1 MLAVNEALQKIMAS
15 ATPLATHLIPV
26 EEALSHILVDDILAD
41 RPLPPFDRVA
51 MDGFAVRS
59 ADFENGTARLKI
71 VGRIQTGVASK
82 TEIEQGEAIQI
93 MTGAPCPQSADAV
106 VKIEHAEIQG
116 DWVVLNEP
124 EIEPGMHIAPMG
136 EDAPA
141 GKVLI
146 AKNKPLTT
154 AGIAIC
160 ASVGIENV
168 KVYKKPSL
176 CIISTG
182 SEIISPAQKP
192 LPHQI
197 RDCNSYTLRTL
208 SRALD
213 LDVTFLGI
221 GEDDIQVLGQ
231 MIEEGLKADILVLSG
246 GVSMGEFDHIPAL
259 LTAKG
264 VEKIFHQVQIKPGK
278 PIWFGKSSRGGYVF
292 GLPGNPVS
300 VQTCF
305 RIFVDPLVKRL
316 SGDPSPDH
324 AYLKLELMEDAVSKT
339 PREHFMPGRMEIF
352 NGRTCVKVINIRG
365 SGDFSNFE
373 ISQGLVRIPGDQ
385 NYLKVGTVV
394 DFLPWGE
401 HWMIN

>member
-1 MLAVNEALQKIMAS
+1 MLTVFEALQKIIAS
-15 ATPLATHLIPV
+15 AEPLGTHLIPV
-26 EEALSHILVDDILAD
+26 EKALSHVLVEDILAD

-59 ADFENGTARLKI
+59 NDFENGTARLKV
-71 VGRIQTGVASK
+71 VGHIQTGVAST
-82 TEIEQGEAIQI
+82 TEIKPGEAIQI

-106 VKIEHAEIQG
+106 VQIENTEIEG
-116 DWVVLNEP
+116 DWVQFKEP
-124 EIEPGMHIAPMG
+124 HIEPGLNIAPMG
-136 EDAPA
+136 EDAPV

-160 ASVGIENV
+160 ASVGVEQV
-168 KVYKKPSL
+168 RVFKKPSL

-192 LPHQI
+192 LSHQI
-197 RDCNSYTLRTL
+197 RDCNSYTLRTM
-208 SRALD
+208 SRAMD

-221 GEDDIQVLGQ
+221 GEDNTEVLGQ

-246 GVSMGEFDHIPAL
+246 GVSMGEYDHIPSL

-264 VEKIFHQVQIKPGK
+264 VSKIFHQVQVKPGK
-278 PIWFGKSSRGGYVF
+278 PIWFGKSQQGGFVF

-305 RIFVDPLVKRL
+305 RIFVDPLVKKL
-316 SGDPSPDH
+316 CGDASPDH
-324 AYLKLELMEDAVSKT
+324 SYLKLELMEDTVSRT
-339 PREHFMPGRMEIF
+339 PREHYMPGRLEVF
-352 NGRTCVKVINIRG
+352 NGKTCVKAVSIRG

-373 ISQGLVRIPGDQ
+373 ISQGLIRFPGDQ
-385 NYLKVGTVV
+385 KLLKEGEVV

-401 HWMIN
+401 LWMIN